1 MSLGLDANRLAIDRV
16 YLNEC
21 TVKAYQERARL
32 KNKREQFELV
42 LNSINQSIAE
52 YDEWL
57 LTLEGFHR
65 QHAKEILMR
74 GGVITSP
81 ELYIS

>member
-16 YLNEC
+16 YLDEC

-32 KNKREQFELV
+32 KNRREECELM
-42 LNSINQSIAE
+42 LNRINEAIAE

-57 LTLEGFHR
+57 LALEGFHR
-65 QHAKEILMR
+65 QHAKEIKMR
-74 GGVITSP
+74 GA
-81 ELYIS
+81 ELYVV

>member
-32 KNKREQFELV
+32 KNKREALQDL
-42 LNSINQSIAE
+42 LNDVNRCIAE
-52 YDEWL
+52 SEDWL
-57 LTLEGFHR
+57 LALETFHR
-65 QHAKEILMR
+65 EHAKEPKAS
-74 GGVITSP
+74 VC
-81 ELYIS
+81 

>member
-32 KNKREQFELV
+32 KNKRDAMGDALSSGHV
-42 LNSINQSIAE
+42 K
-52 YDEWL
+52 WV
-57 LTLEGFHR
+57 R
-65 QHAKEILMR
+65 QYPANPPSREKKGSLCYQLSR
-74 GGVITSP
+74 
-81 ELYIS
+81 

>member
-21 TVKAYQERARL
+21 TVEAYQSRARL
-32 KNKREQFELV
+32 KNKREECELM
-42 LNSINQSIAE
+42 LNSINETIAE

-57 LTLEGFHR
+57 LALETFHR
-65 QHAKEILMR
+65 EHAKEIK
-74 GGVITSP
+74 P
-81 ELYIS
+81 QNNA